1 MPCTPLVAVGNHS
14 CWQLFYHLEK
24 NGSRLW
30 TKMFSNKGK
39 NLNRFKCKIN
49 ENHLFFISLVQIL
62 SLWNQ
67 NQVYFSWFYTLIT
80 EPGTI
85 ELAAFETDFVRYA
98 ILSHLTEEEFK
109 NLVGIEIMVVT
120 HEIATKRVIL
130 SYPPSCL
137 CLYGFTWMLNVISLL
152 HRHILSTT
160 IPYTRMIWFYQFW

>member
-39 NLNRFKCKIN
+39 NPSRFKCKIN
-49 ENHLFFISLVQIL
+49 KNNHFFFISLVQVL

-67 NQVYFSWFYTLIT
+67 NQVYFSWFYTLISAS
-80 EPGTI
+80 EPGTV
-85 ELAAFETDFVRYA
+85 ELAIFETDFVRYA

-120 HEIATKRVIL
+120 HEIVTTRSIL
-130 SYPPSCL
+130 SYPPA
-137 CLYGFTWMLNVISLL
+137 YMGL
-152 HRHILSTT
+152 HEC
-160 IPYTRMIWFYQFW
+160 